1 MGQFPALIS
10 SWYSLKFFFFK
21 RSWKLLN
28 YISKRVSIVSMS
40 FEIERI
46 RSINYKNFRLF
57 LMNNKSIPSGLLLS
71 QLLIQK
77 RMKKKKKKKMT
88 KKKNW
93 LGREEE
99 NVSKWSDNGRRLVR
113 RKRPKA
119 ISALHPICNKIWR
132 KRYCGPIVCHIHFQ
146 NTTLDAR
153 KRLLP
158 RPFIS
163 LLVKLMTKITFW
175 RESLIQF
182 PRVFPR
188 FLLFPSPRSSRVIFT
203 SVQIIN
209 KIDVFS
215 LLARRNIRSIR
226 AHRNEIRHVSFL
238 LFFFSRT

>member
-1 MGQFPALIS
+1 M
-10 SWYSLKFFFFK
+10 
-21 RSWKLLN
+21 
-28 YISKRVSIVSMS
+28 M
-40 FEIERI
+40 
-46 RSINYKNFRLF
+46 
-57 LMNNKSIPSGLLLS
+57 
-71 QLLIQK
+71 
-77 RMKKKKKKKMT
+77 

-119 ISALHPICNKIWR
+119 ISALHSICNKIWR

-209 KIDVFS
+209 KIDRCIFRVKNDTRLFHC
-215 LLARRNIRSIR
+215 LLVEIFDRSVRI
-226 AHRNEIRHVSFL
+226 EMKFDTF
-238 LFFFSRT
+238 LFFFFFFLELNDRKREFRGSNIVRQTLHPRETFSRISHVSCTF